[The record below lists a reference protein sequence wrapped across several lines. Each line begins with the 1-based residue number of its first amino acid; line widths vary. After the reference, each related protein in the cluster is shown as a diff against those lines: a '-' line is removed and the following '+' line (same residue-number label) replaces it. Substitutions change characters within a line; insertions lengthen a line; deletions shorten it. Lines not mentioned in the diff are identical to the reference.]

1 MTCSIIEKKE
11 GALRFHAFRTDKFKM
26 SRLSLNFILPAD
38 AERSPLTRLML
49 AVMMR
54 GCRKYPAVIEINK
67 KLDEL
72 YGATVTWRAVTVGE
86 RHIFKISCEML
97 SNKYTLPGDRDSVV
111 RRVCSV
117 VLDILLDPLL
127 DEEGLLSSSN
137 LESERKLLI
146 DAIHAKI
153 NDQKAYAAERCRDLM
168 LAGEQSGISVEGN
181 VEMLESF
188 TLRQVSENIQWFLKN
203 AALECYYVGSDETD
217 DVVELLSKRF
227 AELGRELHP
236 LCGEERA
243 LTRPEDFQIRKGE
256 DSMQVSQSRLNVGY
270 TVGAVMGDVDYHAM
284 TVFNEIFGGSSV
296 GKLFINVREKKSL
309 CYYCYSSYA
318 SATGVMTVGCG
329 IKKENKDKAFSEIEK
344 QLHQMK
350 KGKFT
355 DEEIKSAKRTI
366 ISGLYQMEDSPSAIE
381 AFFFRRFL
389 AGVEESAEDCIRR
402 ISAVTREDII
412 RAAEKVKLDTV
423 YFLSGDGEEDCDE
436 RG

>member
-1 MTCSIIEKKE
+1 MTRSIIEKKE
-11 GALRFHAFRTDKFKM
+11 GALRFHAVRTDKFKM

-54 GCRKYPAVIEINK
+54 GCRKYPTVIEINK

-111 RRVCSV
+111 RRVCDV
-117 VLDILLDPLL
+117 VLDILLDPML

-146 DAIHAKI
+146 DAIRAKI

-168 LAGEQSGISVEGN
+168 LAGERSGISVEGN
-181 VEMLESF
+181 VEMLEGF

-203 AALECYYVGSDETD
+203 AALECYYVGGDETD

-227 AELGRELHP
+227 AEMGRELRP
-236 LCGEERA
+236 LGGEERA
-243 LTRPEDFQIRKGE
+243 LTRPEDFEVRKGE
-256 DSMQVSQSRLNVGY
+256 DSMQVSQSRLNIGY
-270 TVGAVMGDVDYHAM
+270 TLGTVMSDTNYHAM

-309 CYYCYSSYA
+309 CYYCYSSYG
-318 SATGVMTVGCG
+318 SATGVMTVACG

-344 QLHQMK
+344 QLLKMQT
-350 KGKFT
+350 GQFT
-355 DEEIKSAKRTI
+355 DDEIESAKRTI
-366 ISGLYQMEDSPSAIE
+366 ISGLYQIEDSPSAIE

-389 AGVEESAEDCIRR
+389 AGVEEGVEDCIRK
-402 ISAVTREDII
+402 ISAVTKEEIVESAR
-412 RAAEKVKLDTV
+412 RVRLDTV
-423 YFLSGDGEEDCDE
+423 YFLSGEGEEDYDE
-436 RG
+436 RD